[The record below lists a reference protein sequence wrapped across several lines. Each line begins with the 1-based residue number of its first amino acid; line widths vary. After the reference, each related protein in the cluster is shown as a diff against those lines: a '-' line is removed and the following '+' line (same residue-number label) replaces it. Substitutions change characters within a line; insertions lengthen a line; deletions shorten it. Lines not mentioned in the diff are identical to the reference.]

1 MKRLIYIVALALG
14 VAGACQKDGARSGE
28 GVQCVNRLRV
38 EVPQEVQTRAV
49 SEGSFVDAVYYEVW
63 SEDFSTRLFGNS
75 APVENCKA
83 EIDIALVKDQT
94 YQMIFWAQK
103 KSVDGGFQSP
113 FSWYNLK
120 RVSVDYAKFT
130 ENNKDCYDAFYCV
143 AEVESDGEDKTV
155 RLYRPF
161 AQINFGTNTLET
173 AFGEFT
179 ITSNQMTVS
188 QLATAFDTV
197 NGYAYADSYQSD
209 VTITASTGGLV
220 QQESEDRKDLVV
232 GDTGFYWV
240 AMNYILVP
248 SQDKATVKVDL
259 NFTTS
264 GGPLSHSIENVP
276 IKKNYRTNIVG
287 DLFTSSTHLQIVVD
301 PNFQKPDINSP
312 DFDLPTE
319 DDNDNNNSTNNN

>member
-38 EVPQEVQTRAV
+38 EIPQEVQTRTV
-49 SEGSFVDAVYYEVW
+49 SQGSFVDAVYYEVW
-63 SEDFSTRLFGNS
+63 SEDFSTRLFYNN
-75 APVENCKA
+75 APVEGCRA
-83 EIDIALVKDQT
+83 EVDIALVKDQT

-103 KSVDGGFQSP
+103 KSVEGGFQSP
-113 FSWYNLK
+113 FYWSNLK
-120 RVSVDYAKFT
+120 RVNVNYAKFT

-161 AQINFGTNTLET
+161 AQVNFGTNTLET

-179 ITSNQMTVS
+179 IDSNTMKIS

-197 NGYAYADSYQSD
+197 NGYAYADSYQSN
-209 VTITASTGGLV
+209 VSISANAGGLV
-220 QQESEDRKDLVV
+220 QQETDDRKDLVI
-232 GDTGFYWV
+232 GDTGYYWV

-248 SQDKATVKVDL
+248 SQDMATVKVDL
-259 NFTTS
+259 TFNTS
-264 GGPLSHSIENVP
+264 GGTLSHSIENVP

-287 DLFTSSTHLQIVVD
+287 DLFTSSTHLDIVVD
-301 PNFQKPDINSP
+301 PNFKKPDINGP
-312 DFDLPTE
+312 DFDIPAE
-319 DDNDNNNSTNNN
+319 DDNNTTNNN

>member
-14 VAGACQKDGARSGE
+14 VAGACQKDGARSGD

-49 SEGSFVDAVYYEVW
+49 SEGGFVDAVYYEVW
-63 SEDFSTRLFGNS
+63 SEDFKTRHFYNN

-113 FSWYNLK
+113 FSWNNLK
-120 RVSVDYAKFT
+120 RVNVNYAKFT
-130 ENNKDCYDAFYCV
+130 ENNKDCYDAFYCI
-143 AEVESDGEDKTV
+143 AQVEADGEDKTV
-155 RLYRPF
+155 HLYRPF
-161 AQINFGTNTLET
+161 AQVNFGTNTLET

-179 ITSNQMTVS
+179 ITSNEMTIS

-197 NGYAYADSYQSD
+197 NGYAYADSYKSD
-209 VTITASTGGLV
+209 VTIKATAGGLV
-220 QQESEDRKDLVV
+220 QQETEDRKDLLV
-232 GDTGFYWV
+232 GDAGFYWV

-301 PNFQKPDINSP
+301 PNFKKPDINSP
-312 DFDLPTE
+312 DFDLPAE